1 MLGLSL
7 AGLPQHIVHKSL
19 ILSKHSYKFK
29 FIVHC
34 TLVCICW
41 NSRKQKNRR
50 TRRRIKPGAGTR
62 ITGST
67 EVKSWD
73 FKLNGNLWLC
83 GLQWSQSGAVNDSIM
98 RVREPKRGKESE
110 RT

>member
-1 MLGLSL
+1 MSE
-7 AGLPQHIVHKSL
+7 QQK
-19 ILSKHSYKFK
+19 
-29 FIVHC
+29 
-34 TLVCICW
+34 T
-41 NSRKQKNRR
+41 KNRR

-98 RVREPKRGKESE
+98 RVGEPKRGRESE